1 MILLLSGLLAAS
13 CRKEEVKPEDVALQA
28 AKAYYDQLL
37 QGDYAAYVDGT
48 LKGDSVPPA
57 YRRQLTLNM
66 QMYVERQKAEHKGI
80 SKVEALRATPDT
92 ASHTVNAFLF
102 VTYADSTKEEIVV
115 PMVEKN
121 GVWYLR

>member
-66 QMYVERQKAEHKGI
+66 QMYMERQNAEHKGI